1 MAKFGKG
8 SGAPRGN
15 KNAAGRHKS
24 TGVKRAPIPDGR
36 TGIQKFSQGLLGIKR
51 DEATG
56 RMYVGSSLAAGIAK
70 DKATA
75 KRYNSYKAQGMI
87 MPEKLVREMVFAAKK
102 R

>member
-8 SGAPRGN
+8 GGAPRGN

-36 TGIQKFSQGLLGIKR
+36 TGVQKFSQGLLGIKR

-56 RMYVGSSLAAGIAK
+56 RMYVGPSLAAGIAK

-75 KRYNSYKAQGMI
+75 ARYNKYKSQNLSTADKI
-87 MPEKLVREMVFAAKK
+87 TREVIFAVKK
-102 R
+102 K